1 MGREVRLMAGVGATD
16 SAVSTLVAFRATRE
30 GTAGNRKGAA
40 MGVQVQLLGGFGVTR
55 DDVTVA
61 ADAWGRRQAAQLV
74 QLLALA
80 RDRRMHRE
88 QLIDALWP
96 GLAWETAGPRL
107 HKAAHYARRAVDDQG
122 AVVLRHELVA
132 LFPDR
137 DDVEVD
143 VHEFSSAATQAL
155 RAGDLTLAAEAL
167 RWYTGPLLPHD
178 PYQSWADE
186 PRRAARHQ
194 HLELLR
200 LLGRWDDVLA
210 DEPADEAAHL
220 ALARAHVAAGDVR
233 GGLVQLERLEQAL
246 HRELGASPSAEAV
259 RLRSELER
267 STPAPSERASAAAL
281 GHDPA
286 AVRLFGR
293 RSVGDRFR
301 AVLDQAGAG
310 RGVTVLVAGPAGVGK
325 SAVLD
330 LADAMARRQGWK
342 IARGGASS
350 VEGPWPYSPVLE
362 ALSALCRRHP
372 ALLDALADDY
382 RTELERALAGRDLG
396 WTGESSHQR
405 LFVAAAELMRVG
417 AAGAGLLLIVDDIHE
432 ADEASLRLL
441 HYLSRCAADERVV
454 LVLAHRDPAPPRV
467 QDVTASMVSRGGG
480 HLLAL
485 QPLTTR
491 ASQRLLMDRFPQLD
505 PEAAEEI
512 AHAGA
517 GLPFPTIEM
526 ARARVNGVG
535 TVSVGLPPAALRTF
549 QRLALLGLSFST
561 DELLAL
567 ADDAEDETYRQLELA
582 LTALVVEPTESGF
595 RFRHPLVRESL
606 VEQLPPHERSR
617 GHQRVAEALASLE
630 RPPGQVA
637 HHYLAAG
644 LGSRAVPYVVRAVE
658 IAGALGAYRDALTL
672 IDDVRQ
678 HAGPDH
684 LPVLLSR
691 RGDLLMAL
699 GDPGA
704 VEAYTEAARV
714 TTGTQHRLVRAR
726 LARAAAVGGDLATAR
741 TALAGLD
748 LEDDE
753 ADTSLLLAQ
762 GNLAYFSGDMET
774 ARRVATEARERLRG
788 VDDPWHVVDLVGL
801 HGLLAHQ
808 RGEWFAS
815 FRTELRR
822 TQGHERLAGALF
834 DAHLCVAENLLYG
847 REPYP
852 EIIAESEQLRLR
864 ASQAGAL
871 RGVAFATALIGEA
884 ALMMGDLPRAETELL
899 EAIALH
905 SDIDAAGGQAH
916 SMQRLAEVRLAQGRN
931 VEARRLLDEALLL
944 ARWSTMG
951 MHLLQRIF
959 GTLIVSAPDP
969 QAARWMVDRAEST
982 MGEPD
987 QCQFCTVMLAVP
999 AATACARVGDF
1010 EEAHRFLAAASR
1022 SVSLWGVSSWQAAVI
1037 EAQATVALAEGDAE
1051 RHRTLSREA
1060 ADAYSAVGHAA
1071 DAARC
1076 LAAASSL

>member
-1 MGREVRLMAGVGATD
+1 MVAVSAPD
-16 SAVSTLVAFRATRE
+16 SAQSTLVAFPAARE

-40 MGVQVQLLGGFGVTR
+40 MGVQVHLLGGFGVAR
-55 DDVTVA
+55 DEATVA

-88 QLIDALWP
+88 QVIDALWP
-96 GLAWETAGPRL
+96 GLSWDAAGPRL
-107 HKAAHYARRAVDDQG
+107 HKAAHYARRAVDDPD
-122 AVVLRHELVA
+122 AVVLRHEMVA
-132 LFPDR
+132 LFPGR

-143 VHEFSSAATQAL
+143 VHEFSRTATRAL
-155 RAGDLTLAAEAL
+155 QTSDEALAAEAL
-167 RWYTGPLLPHD
+167 KWYAGPLLPHD
-178 PYQSWADE
+178 PYQPWAEE
-186 PRRAARHQ
+186 PRRAARQQ

-210 DEPADEAAHL
+210 EEPADEEAHI
-220 ALARAHVAAGDVR
+220 ALARARVGGDDVR
-233 GGLVQLERLEQAL
+233 GALVQLERLEQAL
-246 HRELGASPSAEAV
+246 HRELGASPGAEAV
-259 RLRSELER
+259 RLRTELEQ
-267 STPAPSERASAAAL
+267 STAVPSGRASPAAST
-281 GHDPA
+281 HDAP

-293 RSVGDRFR
+293 RSVGDRLR
-301 AVLDQAGAG
+301 TVLDEAGAG

-325 SAVLD
+325 SAFLE
-330 LADAMARRQGWK
+330 LADAMARRKGWK
-342 IARGGASS
+342 VARGGASS

-372 ALLDALADDY
+372 ALLDALGDDY
-382 RTELERALAGRDLG
+382 RTELERALTGRDLG

-405 LFVAAAELMRVG
+405 LFVAAAELMRMG
-417 AAGAGLLLIVDDIHE
+417 AAGAGLLLMVDDIHE

-441 HYLSRCAADERVV
+441 HYLSRCAADESVV
-454 LVLAHRDPAPPRV
+454 LVLAYRDPAPRRV
-467 QDVTASMVSRGGG
+467 QDVTTSMVSRGGG
-480 HLLAL
+480 HLIEL
-485 QPLTTR
+485 QPLTTS
-491 ASQRLLMDRFPQLD
+491 ASERLLMDRFSQLPHD
-505 PEAAEEI
+505 AAEEI
-512 AHAGA
+512 AQAGA
-517 GLPFPTIEM
+517 GLPFPMIEM
-526 ARARVNGVG
+526 ARAHVNGTG
-535 TVSVGLPPAALRTF
+535 TVSTVLPPGAVRTF
-549 QRLALLGLSFST
+549 QRVALLGLTFST

-567 ADDAEDETYRQLELA
+567 TDDSEDETYGQLELA
-582 LTALVVEPTESGF
+582 LTALVVEPAESGF

-606 VEQLPPHERSR
+606 LGQLPPHERSR
-617 GHQRVAEALASLE
+617 GHQRVAEALAALE

-644 LGSRAVPYVVRAVE
+644 LASRAVPYVVRAVE
-658 IAGALGAYRDALTL
+658 IAGALGAFRDALAL
-672 IDDVRQ
+672 IDGVRQ

-704 VEAYTEAARV
+704 VEAYTDAARV
-714 TTGTQHRLVRAR
+714 TTGTMHRLVRAR
-726 LARAAAVGGDLATAR
+726 LARAAAVGGDLDTAR
-741 TALAGLD
+741 SALAGLG
-748 LEDDE
+748 LEDDG

-762 GNLAYFSGDMET
+762 GNLAYFSGDLDT
-774 ARRVATEARERLRG
+774 ALRVATEARERLRG
-788 VDDPWHVVDLVGL
+788 VDDPWHLVDLVGL

-899 EAIALH
+899 EAVALH
-905 SDIDAAGGQAH
+905 ADIDAVGGQAH

-931 VEARRLLDEALLL
+931 EEARQLLDEALLL
-944 ARWSTMG
+944 ARWSTIG

-969 QAARWMVDRAEST
+969 ESARVMVDRAEST
-982 MGEPD
+982 IGEPD

-999 AATACARVGDF
+999 AATACARVGDL
-1010 EEAHRFLAAASR
+1010 EDAHRFLASASR
-1022 SVSLWGVSSWQAAVI
+1022 SVALWGESSWQAAVL

-1051 RHRTLSREA
+1051 QYRALSREA
-1060 ADAYSAVGHAA
+1060 ADAYAAVGHKA

-1076 LAAASSL
+1076 LAAASAG